1 MKSQNQQPQ
10 TQSNYALWYKPRL
23 TGGKVIKS
31 WIKSALGITALEEIR
46 AYRVKAAKDIEE
58 TQKLLETG
66 IDGEGNWF
74 INVCTD
80 KKGEKECYP
89 K

>member
-10 TQSNYALWYKPRL
+10 TQSNYALWYRL
-23 TGGKVIKS
+23 HSAGGGMIKS
-31 WIKSALGITALEEIR
+31 WFKSALGITALEEIR
-46 AYRVKAAKDIEE
+46 AYRVKAARDIEE

-66 IDGEGNWF
+66 IDGEGKWF
-74 INVCTD
+74 LNVCAE
-80 KKGEKECYP
+80 KQGEKECYP